1 MPSAAKTASSVTV
14 DRDSSSSSSASSP
27 TGHNS
32 NSSSS
37 LSHVWSSNSVVNGA
51 ATASSNQSNIG
62 HSNSSSSSSRINLN
76 AERPP
81 FRAPSKQELVE
92 FRKQIEAGNYERV
105 RNIVWENPRFLISSG
120 DTPTSLKEGCRYN
133 AMHIAA
139 QYNQARVAEL
149 ILKIISDIEF
159 TQLYAGKKSN
169 GQMCAALNENLLD
182 YYLNMPD
189 KVRGETPLHFAVK
202 AGHVAI
208 VEVLISYPQC
218 KLLKN
223 FEGKYPKDVSV
234 LSFSCF
240 ELHLYLYYFLL
251 PFL

>member
-1 MPSAAKTASSVTV
+1 MPSAAKTASRETV

-37 LSHVWSSNSVVNGA
+37 LSHSWSSNSVVNGA
-51 ATASSNQSNIG
+51 ATASSNQNNIG
-62 HSNSSSSSSRINLN
+62 NSHSSSSSRIIIS

-81 FRAPSKQELVE
+81 FRAPTKQELVE

-105 RNIVWENPRFLISSG
+105 KNIVWENPRFLISSG

-202 AGHVAI
+202 TGHVAI

-234 LSFSCF
+234 LSHVLGI
-240 ELHLYLYYFLL
+240 LHLYSYFFFL
-251 PFL
+251 PYR